1 MILGLIAVNV
11 IVYGIEVASGAD
23 PMSPTGAQLV
33 DLGANF
39 TPLTL
44 HGEPWRMVTAMFL
57 HFGALHVGMNML
69 CLWQGRIVEQ
79 LFGPGRFAAIYVASG
94 LVGAAATLLR
104 TAPAVSAGASG
115 AVFGVYGAFA
125 AFLWLRRAHIPVDVW
140 QKTARSMATFL
151 GLNLVI
157 GLSVPGID
165 MRAHVGGLLAGFG
178 CGAALIV
185 GERARQQAT
194 VRAIA
199 LVAAAIAICAAAL
212 LLVPKPTLG
221 DPVLADVG
229 QVEQRSI
236 DRWNQISAE
245 IPQKKITNEEAAVQ
259 IERDVIAPWKEMR
272 ARVAGRV
279 SPSIERYLDARQ
291 QAWEAAVTSLRTPEA
306 DQARLIRDFKSKN
319 EAAEAAARSI
329 SP

>member
-1 MILGLIAVNV
+1 VILGLIAANV
-11 IVYGIEVASGAD
+11 IVFAVEVARGAD

-39 TPLTL
+39 TPRTL

-57 HFGALHVGMNML
+57 HFGLIHLGMNML

-79 LFGPGRFAAIYVASG
+79 LFGPRRFAAIYFASG

-140 QKTARSMATFL
+140 HKTARSMATFL

-178 CGAALIV
+178 CGAAMIV
-185 GERARQQAT
+185 GERAKAQAT
-194 VRAIA
+194 ARAIA
-199 LVAAAIAICAAAL
+199 LVGAAIAICAAAL
-212 LLVPKPTLG
+212 VLAPKPTLG
-221 DPVLADVG
+221 DPVILDDVAPT
-229 QVEQRSI
+229 EQRCI
-236 DRWNQISAE
+236 DRWNQITAQ
-245 IPQKKITNEEAAVQ
+245 IPEHLTGEQAALQ

-272 ARVAGRV
+272 ARVAGHV
-279 SPSIERYLDARQ
+279 SPSVETYLDARQ
-291 QAWEAAVTSLRTPEA
+291 QAWETFVVYLRAPAA
-306 DQARLIRDFKSKN
+306 DQARLLGDFKAKS
-319 EAAEAAARSI
+319 AAADAAARAV